1 MKRGGAQPVESCVY
15 DVTALFAVLAEVY
28 QTVMFGERRGM
39 AHLFY
44 RSDLIELEK
53 TRVFGVGVYKLLLC
67 ICMI

>member
-1 MKRGGAQPVESCVY
+1 MRRGGAQPVESCVY

-28 QTVMFGERRGM
+28 QTVIGERRGM

-44 RSDLIELEK
+44 RSDLIELKK
-53 TRVFGVGVYKLLLC
+53 TPVFGVGVYKLLLC